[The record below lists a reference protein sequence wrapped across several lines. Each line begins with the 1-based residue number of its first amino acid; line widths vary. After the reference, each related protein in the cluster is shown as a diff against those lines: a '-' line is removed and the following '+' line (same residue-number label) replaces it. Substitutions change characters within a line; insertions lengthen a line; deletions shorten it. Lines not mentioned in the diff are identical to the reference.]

1 MRKTPGFV
9 RSSCSLMLVGGLLL
23 VVQSPRAMEPA
34 MPSPILQLL
43 PFTGG
48 AFAVVVD
55 DVDEDGRSDLI
66 VTDRGAETAQ
76 VLYQKAPR
84 QFEAGPAAKVLGFH
98 ANELTR
104 LPGNAHRY
112 LLNAEGEEQLK
123 VLAPDGERGLREI
136 ANRPQGD
143 GSFTTTAFSWPN
155 WGTALAVMPYQG
167 PAWMLLRNFQADS
180 AQVDAEYTLGVPQH
194 SVPGA
199 VTAADIDGDG
209 IVELLYTTRRSRT
222 LWRVDY
228 PKDGQP
234 PEPVAIWTAP
244 VGAPRHVVVADLN
257 GDGALDILLPL
268 ESERRIAVLLNDG
281 KGHFTPGP
289 ELLVPG
295 QAWGPALLAIAKIKD
310 GSWLLATDTEQSL
323 VLFRIET
330 GNPYRYETV
339 EIPLGS
345 SVNQLML
352 QDVDG
357 DGESDLIV
365 VLNKTE
371 DSLRILYGPLWQA
384 ATNLRNPKSAAE
396 VAPSQTVE
404 REDDRTDPVSAI
416 KRNIA
421 LTVDPAHVL
430 ARVGDHAI
438 TIKDLQDF
446 GLQSGLGQ
454 ELQTQAGQIR
464 VLRLMIEEELLKKAV
479 ERENLPSKA
488 MSQEEYATGL
498 RLLGDR
504 YFPVPPPPDE
514 TVLRAYY
521 DANREQFGIPELV
534 RLVQIQFRN
543 DRDQTGGPTARQRAE
558 QAMRRLETGEGFSK
572 VAAELTENPRA
583 RDTGPERGFV
593 ARNAEPWLRD
603 AVRGLQPGQR
613 TGIVQSPVGYELLL
627 MTDWRAPLIAA
638 FETMRVKVAA
648 QWQAEQQ
655 RQARDRY
662 LKTLAHEFGVV
673 VDEKKLERANP
684 AQVQVGESLEHR
696 VQRYWTARSVNDFQT
711 VYSLEAAARPGGW
724 LTPDQYRQLGGL
736 PVREVQILETTVEGE
751 RASVKLQ
758 GKIEVGAFGWTQQTL
773 TEEWVLIDGEWYHQ
787 TPKPHTQEE
796 KNS

>member
-1 MRKTPGFV
+1 MRKISNFM
-9 RSSCSLMLVGGLLL
+9 RSLFPILL
-23 VVQSPRAMEPA
+23 VVGTFLLIPPLRATEPTPPSSPMFQP
-34 MPSPILQLL
+34 L

-48 AFAVVVD
+48 AFAVIVD
-55 DVDEDGRSDLI
+55 DMDMDGHSDLI
-66 VTDRGAETAQ
+66 VTNRDAETVQ
-76 VLYQKAPR
+76 VFYQKAPR
-84 QFEAGPAAKVLGFH
+84 QFEAGPVAKVLGFH

-104 LPGNAHRY
+104 LPGNEHRY
-112 LLNAEGEEQLK
+112 VLNAEGEGQLK
-123 VLAPDGERGLREI
+123 VLAPDSKAGLREI
-136 ANRPQGD
+136 ANRSQG

-155 WGTALAVMPYQG
+155 WGTSLAVMPYQG
-167 PAWMLLRNFQADS
+167 PSWTLLKNFQADT
-180 AQVDAEYTLGVPQH
+180 ADVDAEYTLGVPRH
-194 SVPGA
+194 SVPGV

-209 IVELLYTTRRSRT
+209 IVELLYTTRNSRT

-228 PKDGQP
+228 PKDGQL
-234 PEPVAIWTAP
+234 PEPVAVWTAP
-244 VGAPRHVVVADLN
+244 VGTPRHVVVADLN

-295 QAWGPALLAIAKIKD
+295 QAWGPAFLAIAKVE
-310 GSWLLATDTEQSL
+310 GSWLLVTDTERSL
-323 VLFRIET
+323 VFYRIET
-330 GNPYRYETV
+330 GSPYQYKTI
-339 EIPLGS
+339 EIPLDGGVS
-345 SVNQLML
+345 QLRL

-357 DGESDLIV
+357 DGEVDLIV
-365 VLNKTE
+365 VLSKLK
-371 DSLRILYGPLWQA
+371 DSLQILYGPLWQKA
-384 ATNLRNPKSAAE
+384 INLENTKSAAE
-396 VAPSQTVE
+396 VVPGQIAE
-404 REDDRTDPVSAI
+404 REDDRVDPTSAI

-421 LTVDPAHVL
+421 LTVDPSRVL

-438 TIKDLQDF
+438 TIKDLREF
-446 GLQSGLGQ
+446 GLQGGLGQ
-454 ELQTQAGQIR
+454 ELQSQAGQIR
-464 VLRLMIEEELLKKAV
+464 VLRLLIEEELLKKAI
-479 ERENLPSKA
+479 ERENLTSKS
-488 MSQEEYATGL
+488 MSQEGYATGL

-504 YFPVPPPPDE
+504 YFPVPPQPDE

-543 DRDQTGGPTARQRAE
+543 DRDQLGGPTARQRAE
-558 QAMRRLETGEGFSK
+558 QAMRRLEAGEDFAK

-583 RDTGPERGFV
+583 RNTGPERGFV

-638 FETMRVKVAA
+638 FETVRAKVAA
-648 QWQAEQQ
+648 QWQVGQQ
-655 RQARDRY
+655 RQVRDRY
-662 LKTLAHEFGVV
+662 LRTLAQEFGVV
-673 VDEKKLERANP
+673 VNEKTLERANP
-684 AQVQVGESLEHR
+684 AQVQAGERLEHR
-696 VQRYWTARSVNDFQT
+696 VQRYWTARSVNDLQT
-711 VYSLEAAARPGGW
+711 VYSLEAAAQPGGW
-724 LTPDQYRQLGGL
+724 LTPDQYRQIGGL
-736 PVREVQILETTVEGE
+736 PVREVQTLEIKVEGE

-787 TPKPHTQEE
+787 TLKPRAQEG
-796 KNS
+796 KNP